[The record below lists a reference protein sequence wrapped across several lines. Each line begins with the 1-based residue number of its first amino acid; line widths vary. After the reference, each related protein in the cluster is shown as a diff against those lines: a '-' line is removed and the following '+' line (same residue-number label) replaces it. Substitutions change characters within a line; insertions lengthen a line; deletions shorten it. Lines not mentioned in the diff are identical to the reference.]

1 MPTLYVRN
9 VPPELYDR
17 LRQEAA
23 SARRSLGAE
32 AIELLRSCLSTRS
45 GVSLDQFLEDADR
58 IRAKYV
64 LPAGSPTAA
73 ELIRE
78 DRDR

>member
-9 VPPELYDR
+9 VPSELYER
-17 LRQEAA
+17 LRREAA

-32 AIELLRSCLSTRS
+32 TIELLRRNLSRRA
-45 GVSLDQFLEDADR
+45 GVSLEQLVQDADR
-58 IRAKYV
+58 IRAAHAV
-64 LPAGSPTAA
+64 PAGSPTAA